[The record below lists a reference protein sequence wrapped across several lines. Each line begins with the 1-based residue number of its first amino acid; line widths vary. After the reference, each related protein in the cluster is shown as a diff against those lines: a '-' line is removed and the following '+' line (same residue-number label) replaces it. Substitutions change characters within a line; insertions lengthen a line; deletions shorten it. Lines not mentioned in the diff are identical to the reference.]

1 MTQSCLVWPE
11 YFGVKHQCSQRL
23 MIKAVCQQNTK
34 FKITQHKEVA
44 EKPQQA
50 LDVWKWI
57 LDHQLDW

>member
-1 MTQSCLVWPE
+1 
-11 YFGVKHQCSQRL
+11 

-34 FKITQHKEVA
+34 VKITQHKEVA